1 MGRPIIGI
9 TGELEAARWGNWIR
23 EAVVSPVSYT
33 RAVERAGGTPV
44 VLPPV
49 PAHSVPRLIAALDGI
64 VFTDGRD
71 IDSGLYDEAPHEQ
84 NDPPDFRR
92 DRFELILI
100 RAAIDEDLPF
110 LAIDRGMHMLNIAR
124 GGTLTQHLP
133 GRLGNETH
141 RPDPVKLTAH
151 EVQISAASKTGRAL
165 NAAAVKVSAGHRQ
178 GINRIG
184 SGLLT
189 VAWTQDQVVE
199 GVELQ
204 GHTFGVGVQWHP
216 EEADDLTMFEALI
229 AAAEAAGAASAET
242 AASAEAAASAK
253 PSSDGDNVN
262 RKRGKRS
269 HARR

>member
-1 MGRPIIGI
+1 
-9 TGELEAARWGNWIR
+9 
-23 EAVVSPVSYT
+23 
-33 RAVERAGGTPV
+33 
-44 VLPPV
+44 V
-49 PAHSVPRLIAALDGI
+49 PGLIAALDGI

-71 IDSGLYDEAPHEQ
+71 LDPALYDEQPHEQ

-92 DRFELILI
+92 DRFELTLI

-110 LAIDRGMHMLNIAR
+110 LAIDRGMHVLNVAR
-124 GGTLTQHLP
+124 GGTITQHLP

-151 EVQISAASKTGRAL
+151 EVQISAASKTGRAIG
-165 NAAAVKVSAGHRQ
+165 AAAKVAAGHRQ

-204 GHTFGVGVQWHP
+204 GHAFGVGVQWHP
-216 EEADDLTMFEALI
+216 EEADDLALFEALI
-229 AAAEAAGAASAET
+229 AAAALPALPETPAAAGSEPDGKAKASVAEE
-242 AASAEAAASAK
+242 SL
-253 PSSDGDNVN
+253 N
-262 RKRGKRS
+262 RKRAKRS